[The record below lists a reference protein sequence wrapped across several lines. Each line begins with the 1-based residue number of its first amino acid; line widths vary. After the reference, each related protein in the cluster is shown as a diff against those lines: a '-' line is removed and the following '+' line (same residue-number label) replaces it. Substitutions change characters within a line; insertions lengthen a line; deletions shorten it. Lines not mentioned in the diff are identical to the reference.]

1 MDYTHKSRRQ
11 FLLIGLAVH
20 EYLYQSR
27 ITKALTDGSELN
39 FLEAEARLDAVR
51 LAIVVDDVACS
62 TPAGQ
67 ACLITMLATSRR
79 TFRDVTIVA
88 AGDVVLRRP
97 LPRAKTLFD
106 FAKIL
111 DVSVKNN
118 LSFDITHVISTGP
131 NPALAAPFSIRCW
144 WNGWLGGVL
153 PNWDLASP
161 GEGWNPLAGAFSG
174 ALAVREV
181 FANVRGAKAM
191 QLHGNVISLW
201 EPWSTAMQAESGP
214 SNVHLARSITIVGL
228 GHLGQGI
235 LWNLGLLPAHGELL
249 VLQDYQDAGPE
260 NVATGLLT
268 SFEDIGR
275 RKARIAA
282 DWCEFF
288 GWKTALV
295 ERKFIEGTKAGQD
308 DPSIVLSALDKP
320 EPRRHILAAG
330 FHRMFDI
337 GVGHGPND
345 FEIGQFRSFD
355 AGDPSTWMHS
365 TEHSNTDARMCRKA
379 YSTMKDQCG
388 AFTLASASV
397 AVPFVGAAM
406 GALCTAQ
413 LLRAGAMKGIP
424 KIFQFEMSSPE
435 MGSRG
440 RLSEEAVAGFGS
452 VSIDLKSAA

>member
-1 MDYTHKSRRQ
+1 M
-11 FLLIGLAVH
+11 H
-20 EYLYQSR
+20 EYLNQSR
-27 ITKALTDGSELN
+27 ITKALTDGSELD
-39 FLEAEARLDAVR
+39 FLEAEARLNAVR
-51 LAIVVDDVACS
+51 LAIVVDDVACA

-79 TFRDVTIVA
+79 TFRDVTLIAVS
-88 AGDVVLRRP
+88 DIVLRRP

-106 FAKIL
+106 FAKVL
-111 DVSVKNN
+111 DVTVKNS
-118 LSFDITHVISTGP
+118 LSSDFTHVISAGS
-131 NPALAAPFSIRCW
+131 NPVLAAPFAIRCW
-144 WNGWLGGVL
+144 WSGWLGGVL
-153 PNWDLASP
+153 PYWDLASP
-161 GEGWNPLAGAFSG
+161 GDGWNPLAGAFSG
-174 ALAVREV
+174 AHAVREV
-181 FANVRGAKAM
+181 FANVRGSKAM

-201 EPWSTAMQAESGP
+201 EPWSPAMQAEAGP
-214 SNVHLARSITIVGL
+214 SIVHLARSMTVVGL

-249 VLQDYQDAGPE
+249 VLQDYQNAGPE

-268 SFEDIGR
+268 SSEDIDR

-295 ERKFIEGTKAGQD
+295 ERKFTEGTKAGQE
-308 DPSIVLSALDKP
+308 DPSIILSALDKP

-330 FHRMFDI
+330 FHRMLDI

-355 AGDPSTWMHS
+355 AGDPSTWTHS
-365 TEHSNTDARMCRKA
+365 TEHSNTDARMVRKA

-413 LLRAGAMKGIP
+413 LLRVGAMKAIP
-424 KIFQFEMSSPE
+424 KIFQFEMSAPE
-435 MGSRG
+435 MASCGK
-440 RLSEEAVAGFGS
+440 LSEETVPGFGS
-452 VSIDLKSAA
+452 VAIDLMAAA